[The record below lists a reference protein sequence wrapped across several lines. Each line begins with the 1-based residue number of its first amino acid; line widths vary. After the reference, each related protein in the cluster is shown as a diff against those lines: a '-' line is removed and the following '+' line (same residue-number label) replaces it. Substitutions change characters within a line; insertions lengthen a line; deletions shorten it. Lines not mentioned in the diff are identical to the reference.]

1 MRIIGTRK
9 PARIGEASYDHGASH
24 YCGPTSLS
32 AITGLGTGTITKI
45 VRRLRRKSVLGVNRA
60 GKAAAVKGM
69 YNAEMLHVLK
79 LLKYR
84 AEQTYAART
93 GFGDPRVTFAKWADY
108 HADGTSVYLV
118 NITGHYLT
126 YHAGRVVCTSKNGR
140 LHPLSENRH
149 LRKRV
154 KRVWR
159 VS

>member
-45 VRRLRRKSVLGVNRA
+45 VRKMRRKNGRA
-60 GKAAAVKGM
+60 QAVKGM
-69 YNAEMLHVLK
+69 WNDEMLHVLK
-79 LLKYR
+79 LLKYKAEIVFRYWEVKSGEGR
-84 AEQTYAART
+84 A
-93 GFGDPRVTFAKWADY
+93 TFAKWADY

-118 NITGHYLT
+118 QLTGHYVV

-140 LHPLSENRH
+140 LHPVAENRH
-149 LRKRV
+149 LRKLV
-154 KRVWR
+154 KRAWR

>member
-45 VRRLRRKSVLGVNRA
+45 VRKMRQKNGRA
-60 GKAAAVKGM
+60 QAVKGM
-69 YNAEMLHVLK
+69 WNDEMLHVLK
-79 LLKYR
+79 LLKYQ
-84 AEQTYAART
+84 AEITFRYWEVKSGEKRT
-93 GFGDPRVTFAKWADY
+93 TFAKWADY
-108 HADGTSVYLV
+108 HADKTSVYLV
-118 NITGHYLT
+118 QLTGHYVV
-126 YHAGRVVCTSKNGR
+126 YHSGRVVCTSKNGR
-140 LHPLSENRH
+140 LHPVAENRH
-149 LRKRV
+149 LRKMV